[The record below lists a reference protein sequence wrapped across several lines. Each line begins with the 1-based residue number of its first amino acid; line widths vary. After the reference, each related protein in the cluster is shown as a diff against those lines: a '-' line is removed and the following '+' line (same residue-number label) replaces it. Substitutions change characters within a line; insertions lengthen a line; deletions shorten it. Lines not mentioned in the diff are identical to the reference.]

1 VFHCSAGQKTIKGRA
16 MSKKNKRQVQKTTA
30 SPAPVVSNS
39 AAEITP
45 ARSIDR
51 DFNPDYSYVKKDL
64 KRIAILAGTFLAI
77 LIALSFILQ

>member
-1 VFHCSAGQKTIKGRA
+1 
-16 MSKKNKRQVQKTTA
+16 MSKKNKRQVRKTTA
-30 SPAPVVSNS
+30 STVPSASASVS

-64 KRIAILAGTFLAI
+64 KRIATLAGTFFAI
-77 LIALSFILQ
+77 LIILSFILN